1 MIIYLHVRMT
11 MNSNLALEEERY
23 QTTIYLNDR
32 PYKVLDIGE
41 GECIINIVSGIEDYL
56 ITVSR
61 FPQNQRVIIV
71 DIADVLNGEQQ
82 DSATIERA
90 LANDLHLL
98 FDVFWLEE
106 VKIHSEIDSLN
117 MNAIY
122 DVVRIRDYSRSLLS
136 FEQQLEE
143 KKLDAIR

>member
-1 MIIYLHVRMT
+1 
-11 MNSNLALEEERY
+11 MNSNLTLEEERY

-32 PYKVLDIGE
+32 PYKVLDTGE
-41 GECIINIVSGIEDYL
+41 GECIIKIVSGIEDYL
-56 ITVSR
+56 IPVSR

>member
-1 MIIYLHVRMT
+1 
-11 MNSNLALEEERY
+11 MNSNLTLEEERY

-56 ITVSR
+56 IPVSR

>member
-1 MIIYLHVRMT
+1 

-117 MNAIY
+117 MDAIY

>member
-1 MIIYLHVRMT
+1 MT
-11 MNSNLALEEERY
+11 MNSNLTLEEERY

-32 PYKVLDIGE
+32 PYKVLDTGE
-41 GECIINIVSGIEDYL
+41 GECIIKIVSGIEDYL
-56 ITVSR
+56 IPVSR

>member
-1 MIIYLHVRMT
+1 

-143 KKLDAIR
+143 KKLDGIR

>member
-1 MIIYLHVRMT
+1 

-56 ITVSR
+56 ITVSP

-71 DIADVLNGEQQ
+71 DIAEVLNGEQQ

>member
-1 MIIYLHVRMT
+1 

-32 PYKVLDIGE
+32 PYKVLDTGE
-41 GECIINIVSGIEDYL
+41 GECIIKIVSGIEDYL
-56 ITVSR
+56 IPVSR

>member
-1 MIIYLHVRMT
+1 
-11 MNSNLALEEERY
+11 MNSNLTLEEERY

-32 PYKVLDIGE
+32 PYKVLDTGE
-41 GECIINIVSGIEDYL
+41 GECIIKIVSGIEDYL

-82 DSATIERA
+82 DSATIEIA

-143 KKLDAIR
+143 KKLGAIR

>member
-1 MIIYLHVRMT
+1 

>member
-1 MIIYLHVRMT
+1 MT

-71 DIADVLNGEQQ
+71 DIAEVLNGEQQ

>member
-1 MIIYLHVRMT
+1 LHVRMT
-11 MNSNLALEEERY
+11 MNSNLTLEEERY

-32 PYKVLDIGE
+32 PYKVLDTGE
-41 GECIINIVSGIEDYL
+41 GECIIKIVSGIEDYL
-56 ITVSR
+56 IPVSR

>member
-1 MIIYLHVRMT
+1 

-71 DIADVLNGEQQ
+71 DIAEVLNGEQQ

>member
-1 MIIYLHVRMT
+1 MT
-11 MNSNLALEEERY
+11 MNSNLTLEEERY
-23 QTTIYLNDR
+23 QTTIYLNNR
-32 PYKVLDIGE
+32 PYKVLDTGE

>member
-1 MIIYLHVRMT
+1 
-11 MNSNLALEEERY
+11 MNSNLTLKEERY

-32 PYKVLDIGE
+32 PYKVLDTGE
-41 GECIINIVSGIEDYL
+41 GECIIKIVSGIEDYL
-56 ITVSR
+56 IPVSR

-143 KKLDAIR
+143 KKLDSIR